1 LNTETVR
8 LGALPS
14 KTTLPH
20 GAVDAA
26 VKVRAQGRLPEL
38 DGIRAIAI
46 LAVLANHFFS
56 NERTQP
62 AAGALHGA
70 GAAVYQVAAHGW
82 LGVDLFFV
90 LSGFLITGILL
101 DTRARVTYFHDFWLR
116 RALRILPLVFTVVVI
131 LTVFYRPPWLYVFMA
146 FFFTVDIA
154 RLFGLGDRGMGPL
167 WSLAVEEQFYLV
179 WPFLV
184 LFLRRRAL
192 VITTLVIIIAEP
204 IARVIVNGPLDLP
217 WFRVDGLAMGA
228 LIAIFVR
235 SRYFVRPV
243 ALRACGVA
251 VVVALAVLAIDLQM
265 PTVSYGLRITE
276 ADLVFGAAILAA
288 LAVPGTRWLAP
299 LRSRTARF
307 IADTSFCAYL
317 IHVPLLDLARFLGF
331 GSGLANLFLAAALQA
346 AVALP
351 LTFGIAALSRRYL
364 EVPFLRL
371 KDRFAP
377 SGIVN
382 QPVAAA

>member
-1 LNTETVR
+1 MEIVR
-8 LGALPS
+8 TGPLRS
-14 KTTLPH
+14 KTMLPNDAV
-20 GAVDAA
+20 GAVTTP
-26 VKVRAQGRLPEL
+26 RIHGRLSEL

-46 LAVLANHFFS
+46 LAVLTNHFFS
-56 NERTQP
+56 NDRTEP
-62 AAGALHGA
+62 AVGALHGA

-101 DTRARVTYFHDFWLR
+101 DTRTRARYFRDFWLR

-154 RLFGLGDRGMGPL
+154 QLFGLGDRGMGPM
-167 WSLAVEEQFYLV
+167 WSLAVEEQFYLI

-184 LFLRRRAL
+184 LFLRRRTL
-192 VITTLVIIIAEP
+192 VITTLGIIIAEP
-204 IARVIVNGPLDLP
+204 IARVFVNGPLDLP

-228 LIAIFVR
+228 LIAIFAR
-235 SRYFVRPV
+235 SRSFSRPG
-243 ALRACGVA
+243 ALRACAVA
-251 VVVALAVLAIDLQM
+251 VVAALALLAIDLRT
-265 PTVSYGLRITE
+265 PTALYGLRITE
-276 ADLVFGAAILAA
+276 ANLVFGVAIVAA

-317 IHVPLLDLARFLGF
+317 IHVPLLDLARFLGV
-331 GSGLANLFLAAALQA
+331 GSGLANPFLAAALQA
-346 AVALP
+346 AVAIP

-377 SGIVN
+377 GGVVN
-382 QPVAAA
+382 QSVAAA